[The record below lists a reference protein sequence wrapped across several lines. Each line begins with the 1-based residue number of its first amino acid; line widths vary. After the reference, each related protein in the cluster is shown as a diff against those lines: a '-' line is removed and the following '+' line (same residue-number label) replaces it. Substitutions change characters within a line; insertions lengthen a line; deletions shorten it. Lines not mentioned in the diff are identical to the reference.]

1 MEIIRTPATAAE
13 WEQAT
18 ALLHDYVEWFRA
30 AAGVDLVVEQ
40 PALADELAA
49 LADHYR
55 NDDRQLFVA
64 FRGSLAVGTIA
75 VAIHRGGSAELK
87 RTYVRAVA
95 RGGGLADRLVQHAL
109 TDAAGRGC
117 SNVWLE
123 TMPGPMDRAIEVYR
137 RNGFSVVGDVG
148 RTLHLPGLVI
158 MQRELSELSRS
169 A

>member
-1 MEIIRTPATAAE
+1 VEVIRTPATAAE
-13 WEQAT
+13 WDQAT

-30 AAGVDLVVEQ
+30 AAGIDLTVEQ
-40 PALADELAA
+40 PAFADELAA

-55 NDDRQLFVA
+55 SDDRRLFVA
-64 FRGSLAVGTIA
+64 FRGNLAVGTIA
-75 VAIHRGGSAELK
+75 VAIHPGGTAELK

-109 TDAAGRGC
+109 TDAARHGC
-117 SNVWLE
+117 ASVWLE

-137 RNGFSVVGDVG
+137 RNGFAVVGDIG
-148 RTLHLPGLVI
+148 RTLHLAGLVI
-158 MQRELSELSRS
+158 MQRELSELSRI